1 MIDIS
6 IVIPV
11 YNSSEILSEL
21 VKKIYQS
28 IKDDFNFEII
38 LINDKS
44 ADNSWDKIKELT
56 FKYKNLQGINLEQ
69 NYGQH
74 NAIMAGLN
82 NVKGKYIVMMDDDL
96 QHPPEN
102 IKDIV
107 AKLKEGNEV
116 CYVKYINRKHAKWK
130 IFVSWLNN
138 IISSLLISK
147 PIGVYTSSFK
157 GITKSIKNEI
167 IKYKKPQVFIDWLIL
182 RETKKIST
190 INVHHLRRYSGKTNY
205 SFKKLMLLWS
215 NMVIIIP
222 ILPLRFSSI
231 FLIVSKIIV
240 KTFIYR
246 LVREK
251 NPMEQYIIKEK
262 T

>member
-56 FKYKNLQGINLEQ
+56 LKYKNLQGINLEQ

-182 RETKKIST
+182 KETKKIST

-251 NPMEQYIIKEK
+251 NLMEQYIIKEK

>member
-1 MIDIS
+1 
-6 IVIPV
+6 
-11 YNSSEILSEL
+11 
-21 VKKIYQS
+21 
-28 IKDDFNFEII
+28 
-38 LINDKS
+38 
-44 ADNSWDKIKELT
+44 
-56 FKYKNLQGINLEQ
+56 
-69 NYGQH
+69 
-74 NAIMAGLN
+74 MAGLN

-182 RETKKIST
+182 KETKKIST

-251 NPMEQYIIKEK
+251 NLMEQYIIKEK

>member
-147 PIGVYTSSFK
+147 PIGVY
-157 GITKSIKNEI
+157 I
-167 IKYKKPQVFIDWLIL
+167 VFL
-182 RETKKIST
+182 
-190 INVHHLRRYSGKTNY
+190 
-205 SFKKLMLLWS
+205 
-215 NMVIIIP
+215 
-222 ILPLRFSSI
+222 
-231 FLIVSKIIV
+231 
-240 KTFIYR
+240 
-246 LVREK
+246 
-251 NPMEQYIIKEK
+251 
-262 T
+262 

>member
-56 FKYKNLQGINLEQ
+56 LKYKNLQGINLEQ

-205 SFKKLMLLWS
+205 SFKKIFM
-215 NMVIIIP
+215 IDI
-222 ILPLRFSSI
+222 SI
-231 FLIVSKIIV
+231 VTK
-240 KTFIYR
+240 
-246 LVREK
+246 
-251 NPMEQYIIKEK
+251 
-262 T
+262 

>member
-56 FKYKNLQGINLEQ
+56 LKYKNLQGINLEQ

-107 AKLKEGNEV
+107 TKLKEGNEV

-251 NPMEQYIIKEK
+251 NLMEQYIIKEK